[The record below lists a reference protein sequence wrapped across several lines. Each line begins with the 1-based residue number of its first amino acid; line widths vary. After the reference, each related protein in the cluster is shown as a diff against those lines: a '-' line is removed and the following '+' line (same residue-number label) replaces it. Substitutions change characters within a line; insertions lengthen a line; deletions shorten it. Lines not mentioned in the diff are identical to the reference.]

1 MPIPRP
7 FGMPAPIL
15 ASLGVGGPSG
25 GIPQVGAQPAQA
37 APQLANPT
45 NSANP
50 FQQPLNTGASLL
62 DQLLRERQAS
72 MTAPAPL
79 AGGPSPQAP
88 MADPQADM
96 TQGYP
101 TFDSDTYRQQSPQSA
116 VPAITPDMFQ
126 NPNASAARMQQAQQM
141 QDQILQRLQD
151 SQVKPGST
159 RDKVQKYGGAAGQI
173 LQGLGGIAAAMGPDG
188 AAKGYN
194 EYLDKSNKQA
204 EERRKASAEERKNSV
219 EALGKLADLV
229 SKSSPTTSKN
239 VEDILKAQRNES
251 QVKLDQARAQTETE
265 KANNEK
271 LEGSVKKTKDI
282 KQIMDAIASGSRGQK
297 DVANAGAADALES
310 ERRAKADLTAGAKT
324 DTEESKAELNKAKA
338 TQAKSAG
345 KLSDIKGGTET
356 AKQGLINKQAELTGS
371 KTQTQGSVRELI
383 GAKTA
388 ALKGKPDEHA
398 KIEAGMYKQLPPG
411 AVNNP
416 KIAKVIAAMK
426 ANGDFSIENAAR
438 LVNQVKGM
446 PQYQTKKKGGAPAL
460 PAY

>member
-1 MPIPRP
+1 MPIPKA

-15 ASLGVGGPSG
+15 AKFGVGGTSG
-25 GIPQVGAQPAQA
+25 GIPQVGAQPVQE
-37 APQLANPT
+37 APQLANPV
-45 NSANP
+45 NNANP
-50 FQQPLNTGASLL
+50 YQQPLNTGAALL
-62 DQLLRERQAS
+62 DQALKERQAAMAAS
-72 MTAPAPL
+72 APL
-79 AGGPSPQAP
+79 AGGPMPASAPQMASP
-88 MADPQADM
+88 
-96 TQGYP
+96 
-101 TFDSDTYRQQSPQSA
+101 
-116 VPAITPDMFQ
+116 VPALTPDMFQ
-126 NPNASAARMQQAQQM
+126 NPNANAARMQQAQQM
-141 QDQILQRLQD
+141 QDQILQQLQD
-151 SQVKPGST
+151 SQVKPGT
-159 RDKVQKYGGAAGQI
+159 TQAKIQKYGGAAGQI

-239 VEDILKAQRNES
+239 VEDILKAQKNES
-251 QVKLDQARAQTETE
+251 AVELDQARSRTEAE
-265 KANNEK
+265 RANNQK
-271 LEGSVKKTKDI
+271 LEGSVKKSKDI
-282 KQIMDAIASGSRGQK
+282 EQIMSAIASGSRGQK

-324 DTEESKAELNKAKA
+324 ETEESKAKLNEAKA
-338 TQAKSAG
+338 GQAKSAA
-345 KLSDIKGGTET
+345 KLSGIKGGTET

-371 KTQTQGSVRELI
+371 KVQTQGSVRELI

-411 AVNNP
+411 AVSNP

-426 ANGDFSIENAAR
+426 ANGDFSLENAAR

-446 PQYQTKKKGGAPAL
+446 PQYQTKKKSGAPSL

>member
-1 MPIPRP
+1 MPIPKA

-15 ASLGVGGPSG
+15 AKFGVGGTSG
-25 GIPQVGAQPAQA
+25 GIPQVGAQPVQE

-45 NSANP
+45 NNANP
-50 FQQPLNTGASLL
+50 FQQPLNTGAALL
-62 DQLLRERQAS
+62 DQALRERQAAMAAS
-72 MTAPAPL
+72 APL
-79 AGGPSPQAP
+79 AGGAAPVAGAPQ
-88 MADPQADM
+88 MA
-96 TQGYP
+96 G
-101 TFDSDTYRQQSPQSA
+101 S
-116 VPAITPDMFQ
+116 VPALTSDMFQ
-126 NPNASAARMQQAQQM
+126 NPNANAARMQQAQQM
-141 QDQILQRLQD
+141 QDQILQQLQD

-159 RDKVQKYGGAAGQI
+159 RGKVQKYGNAAGQI

-194 EYLDKSNKQA
+194 EYLDKSNKLA

-239 VEDILKAQRNES
+239 VEDILKAQKNQSE
-251 QVKLDQARAQTETE
+251 VELDQARSRTETE
-265 KANNEK
+265 KANNQK
-271 LEGSVKKTKDI
+271 LESSVKKSKDI
-282 KQIMDAIASGSRGQK
+282 EQIMSAIASGSRGQK

-324 DTEESKAELNKAKA
+324 ETEESKAKLNEAKA
-338 TQAKSAG
+338 GQAKSAA
-345 KLSDIKGGTET
+345 KLSGIKGGTET

-371 KTQTQGSVRELI
+371 KVQTQGSVRELI

-411 AVNNP
+411 AVSNP

-426 ANGDFSIENAAR
+426 ANGDFSLENAAR

-446 PQYQTKKKGGAPAL
+446 PQYQTKKKSGAPSL

>member
-25 GIPQVGAQPAQA
+25 GIPQVGAQPAQV

-50 FQQPLNTGASLL
+50 FQQPLNTGAALL
-62 DQLLRERQAS
+62 DQALRERQAA
-72 MTAPAPL
+72 MAAQAPL
-79 AGGPSPQAP
+79 AGGQAP
-88 MADPQADM
+88 MPDAPQMA
-96 TQGYP
+96 
-101 TFDSDTYRQQSPQSA
+101 SP
-116 VPAITPDMFQ
+116 VPAITPGMFQ
-126 NPNASAARMQQAQQM
+126 NPNANAARMQQAQQM

-173 LQGLGGIAAAMGPDG
+173 LQGLGGIASAMGPDG

-239 VEDILKAQRNES
+239 VEDILKAQKNES
-251 QVKLDQARAQTETE
+251 AMKLDQARAETETQR
-265 KANNEK
+265 ANNQK
-271 LEGSVKKTKDI
+271 LEGSVKKSKDI
-282 KQIMDAIASGSRGQK
+282 EQIMSAIASGSRGQK

-310 ERRAKADLTAGAKT
+310 ERRAKADLTSGAKT

-338 TQAKSAG
+338 IQAKSAG
-345 KLSDIKGGTET
+345 KLSDIKGGTEKS
-356 AKQGLINKQAELTGS
+356 KQGLIAKQAELAGS

>member
-1 MPIPRP
+1 MPIPKA

-15 ASLGVGGPSG
+15 AKFGVGGASG
-25 GIPQVGAQPAQA
+25 GIPQVGAQPVQE

-50 FQQPLNTGASLL
+50 FQQPLNTGAALL
-62 DQLLRERQAS
+62 DQLLRERQSS
-72 MTAPAPL
+72 MATPAPL
-79 AGGPSPQAP
+79 AGGTPPAAGAPAMASPIP
-88 MADPQADM
+88 
-96 TQGYP
+96 
-101 TFDSDTYRQQSPQSA
+101 A
-116 VPAITPDMFQ
+116 VTPDMFQ

-159 RDKVQKYGGAAGQI
+159 RDRVQKYGSAAGQI

-194 EYLDKSNKQA
+194 EYLDKSNKLA

-251 QVKLDQARAQTETE
+251 QVKLDQARAETETQ

-271 LEGSVKKTKDI
+271 LESSVKKTKDI

-297 DVANAGAADALES
+297 DVANAGAADALEG
-310 ERRAKADLTAGAKT
+310 ERRAKAELTSGAKT
-324 DTEESKAELNKAKA
+324 STEESKAELNKAKA
-338 TQAKSAG
+338 IQAKSAG
-345 KLSDIKGGTET
+345 KLSDVKGGTET
-356 AKQGLINKQAELTGS
+356 AKQGLINKQAELAGS
-371 KTQTQGSVRELI
+371 KTQTQGSVRELL

-388 ALKGKPDEHA
+388 ALKAKPDEHA

-438 LVNQVKGM
+438 LVNHVKGM
-446 PQYQTKKKGGAPAL
+446 PEYQTKKKGGAPAL